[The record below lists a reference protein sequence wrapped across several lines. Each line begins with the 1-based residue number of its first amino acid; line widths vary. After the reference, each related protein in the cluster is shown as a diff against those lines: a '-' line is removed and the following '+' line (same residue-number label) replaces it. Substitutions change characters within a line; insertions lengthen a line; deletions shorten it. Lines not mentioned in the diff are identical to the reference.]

1 VLQRNGTY
9 AESKEPLS
17 FTVLEMINS
26 FLTAS
31 LSFDIT
37 GYKRHLSMRFAIDEI
52 NNSTSLLPGVKLGYE
67 IHNTCNNP
75 AVANKPTMSFLSKYP
90 NHYGV
95 EVQCDYT
102 NYKPRVVA
110 VVGPGNSE
118 LSVLVARFLK
128 FLLIPE
134 ISYASSSD
142 KLSDRQLYPSF
153 FRTVPSDRIQ
163 ADAMVQLLSKFNW
176 NWVATLV
183 TDDEYGRRAL
193 QIFVQLALS
202 KDMCVAYEAILPSD
216 PEESK
221 RKEELSKIADQLQ
234 TSNINAT
241 VIFAQP
247 SSAEALLRV
256 VLSRGITGKVWI
268 ASECWAT
275 SPIVAHIPNLAR
287 IGTIIGVA
295 IKSGEMP
302 GFREYVQNVVADPSR
317 DQTGSDTSDGD
328 EQCSDCSSLTLADF
342 STDTGPARF
351 YSTFNTYKAVY
362 VIAHALHQ
370 LLQCNATSKWCNMSR
385 EVYPWQLLE
394 EVARVNFTIN
404 SHLVHFSKSGNPPT
418 GYDLIYWDA
427 TTHGNHE
434 FVSFGSYHP
443 LQPQLNINKSKIR
456 WNTKEGKPPIS
467 RCTQECKPGQ
477 KRWLR
482 GEHNCCFLCEDCPA
496 NYFQNKN
503 DPHECTPCPREKWS
517 PPQSTTCYD
526 RAFEYLEVTDTLPIN
541 MVALTVLAM
550 AQMAVVTGILAKH
563 RGTPAMRFVGGFPT
577 LSIVLSS
584 TCFCSSFYLF
594 VIKPTS
600 MVCKLRQPLF
610 FFSFTISLATLLGK
624 TLQSSGLGW
633 TLKRPKLRKHL
644 MGLCILLNIAIQG
657 LLCLVWYFWN
667 PPSLEESTELE
678 KTILVQCRDSSFPG
692 YSSLLAHDFG
702 LAAVC
707 CLCTFMGNNS
717 DQRNDKA
724 AKSISFAMILI
735 LIIWTL
741 FVPTYAT
748 SQGKFVSLFQVFAGL
763 ASIFAIFGSYYY
775 PVCYILLFAP
785 HMNTDT
791 HFRCLPQNP
800 PADGKPDAPETK

>member
-1 VLQRNGTY
+1 MALNVLLGLLVPVLSIQLNEAKAKSLLTQFSAPGDFVLGGMF
-9 AESKEPLS
+9 AFHSKVQYLAQDVELKTPKCS
-17 FTVLEMINS
+17 
-26 FLTAS
+26 
-31 LSFDIT
+31 SFDIT

-75 AVANKPTMSFLSKYP
+75 AVANKPTVSFLSKYP

-118 LSVLVARFLK
+118 LSMLVARFLK

-163 ADAMVQLLSKFNW
+163 ANAMVQLLSKFNW

-183 TDDEYGRRAL
+183 TDDEYGRQAL

-234 TSNINAT
+234 KSNINAT

-247 SSAEALLRV
+247 SSAEALLRM

-275 SPIVAHIPNLAR
+275 SPNIALIPNLAS

-295 IKSGEMP
+295 IRSGEMP
-302 GFREYVQNVVADPSR
+302 GFREYVQNVVADPGG
-317 DQTGSDTSDGD
+317 DQNSSDTSEGD
-328 EQCSDCSSLTLADF
+328 EQCSDCRALTHANF
-342 STDTGPARF
+342 STDTNHSRF
-351 YSTFNTYKAVY
+351 YTSFNTYKAVY
-362 VIAHALHQ
+362 VVAHALHQ
-370 LLQCNATSKWCNMSR
+370 LLQCNATRKWCNMSR

-404 SHLVHFSKSGNPPT
+404 SHLVHFSKSGDPPT
-418 GYDLIYWDA
+418 GYDLIFWDA
-427 TTHGNHE
+427 TTPGNHE
-434 FVSFGSYHP
+434 FVRFGSYHP
-443 LQPQLNINKSKIR
+443 LQPQLDISESKIR
-456 WNTKEGKPPIS
+456 WNTKEGK
-467 RCTQECKPGQ
+467 
-477 KRWLR
+477 
-482 GEHNCCFLCEDCPA
+482 
-496 NYFQNKN
+496 
-503 DPHECTPCPREKWS
+503 
-517 PPQSTTCYD
+517 STTCYD
-526 RAFEYLEVTDTLPIN
+526 RVFEYLEVTDTLAII

-610 FFSFTISLATLLGK
+610 FLSFTISLATLFGK

-633 TLKRPKLRKHL
+633 ALKSPKLRKHL
-644 MGLCILLNIAIQG
+644 VDLCILLNIAIQG
-657 LLCLVWYFWN
+657 LLCLVWYCWD

-692 YSSLLAHDFG
+692 YSSFPGSSLLQAHDFV

-707 CLCTFMGNNS
+707 CLCTFMGHNS

-748 SQGKFVSLFQVFAGL
+748 SQGKFVALFQVFAGL

-775 PVCYILLFAP
+775 PVCYIVLFAP
-785 HMNTDT
+785 HMNTDA
-791 HFRCLPQNP
+791 HFHCLPQNP
-800 PADGKPDAPETK
+800 PADSKPDAPETK